1 MLVHTQMIKNV
12 VPKTDAPYQLINVI
26 PKPVSQAQVQSQ
38 PIWISTDSSKSL
50 QGFPA
55 PQNMQSVYGQ
65 PINH

>member
-1 MLVHTQMIKNV
+1 MIKNV

-26 PKPVSQAQVQSQ
+26 PKPVPQAQVQSQ
-38 PIWISTDSSKSL
+38 PIRISTDSSNGP